1 MSTKT
6 KNIIANT
13 ILGIMWGISYWGLML
28 AVAAIIYGRYIH
40 SIIAIIAVTIG
51 LLVAN
56 KAANYI
62 IYGGSAKKSTKRL

>member
-1 MSTKT
+1 MSAKVR
-6 KNIIANT
+6 NIIANA

-28 AVAAIIYGRYIH
+28 AGGAIIYGYYIH
-40 SIIAIIAVTIG
+40 SLIAIIAVVISI
-51 LLVAN
+51 LVAN

>member
-6 KNIIANT
+6 KNIIANA
-13 ILGIMWGISYWGLML
+13 ILGIMWGISFWGLML
-28 AVAAIIYGRYIH
+28 AGAAFIYGRYIH
-40 SIIAIIAVTIG
+40 SIIAIVAVVIS